1 MTEDNFVAFQRLV
14 KAYRPRFMAI
24 ARITEDEYIAD
35 DIEDEAWLI
44 AP

>member
-1 MTEDNFVAFQRLV
+1 
-14 KAYRPRFMAI
+14 MAI